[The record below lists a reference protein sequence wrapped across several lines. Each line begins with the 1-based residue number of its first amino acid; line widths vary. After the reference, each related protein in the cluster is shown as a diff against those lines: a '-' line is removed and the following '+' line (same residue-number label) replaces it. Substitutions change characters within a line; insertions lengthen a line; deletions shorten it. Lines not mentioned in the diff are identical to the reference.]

1 MYTKKFQIAALS
13 LLIFFSCKN
22 ESKDY
27 VFSLSGT
34 LKNPSPEGVILFRAT
49 DLSKKQFDPVDTLK
63 INQDGTF
70 YETYNLQPHYYNL
83 KVNDSTNIGII
94 ADSLQDI
101 KVMPK
106 PTDGYDITGSPD
118 TKLFEDY
125 EAFRMAVL
133 RTKVYPLR
141 GQLYQ
146 LLGQKNPENADKIAA
161 IGKQVEHA
169 EAAYRD
175 TLINAV
181 KPMGTSL
188 AIYPTTV
195 RWNGD
200 KDLEF
205 YESLASKFADAHP
218 GLDITKRIQEKVKI
232 MDQVAVGGK
241 VANILAP
248 DTSGTLQ
255 PLDKNLG
262 KYTLIDFWGSWCG
275 PCRSEAQQLVSLYEQ
290 YHDKGFNIFA
300 YAVERDKDRWKNA
313 IDQDKRTWVNVSTLD
328 WYSNAI
334 CANFGITAL
343 PKNFLV
349 DDNGIIIAKDLH
361 GEALDKKLETLFSD

>member
-1 MYTKKFQIAALS
+1 MYTKKFQIIALI

-22 ESKDY
+22 ETKDY

-34 LKNPSPEGVILFRAT
+34 LNNPSSEGVVLYQAT
-49 DLSKKQFDPVDTLK
+49 DLSQKKFEPVDTLQV
-63 INQDGTF
+63 NPDGTF
-70 YETYNLQPHYYNL
+70 YETYKLQPHYYNL
-83 KVNDSTNIGII
+83 KVNDSTTIDII

-101 KVMPK
+101 IITPK
-106 PTDGYDITGSPD
+106 ATDGYDITGSPD

-125 EAFRMAVL
+125 EAFRAKVL
-133 RTKVYPLR
+133 QTKVYPLR

-146 LLGQKNPENADKIAA
+146 LLRQKKPENAEKIATL
-161 IGKQVEHA
+161 GKRVEHA
-169 EAAYRD
+169 EASYRD

-188 AIYPTTV
+188 AIYPTTL

-205 YESLASKFADAHP
+205 YKSLATQFAKEHP
-218 GLDITKRIQEKVKI
+218 GLDITKRIQKKVKI
-232 MDQVAVGGK
+232 MEQVAVGGK

-248 DTSGTLQ
+248 DSSGTLQ

-275 PCRSEAQQLVSLYEQ
+275 PCRSEATQLVQVYGQ
-290 YHDKGFNIFA
+290 YHDQGFNIFG
-300 YAVERDKDRWKNA
+300 YAVERDKNRWKSA
-313 IDQDKRTWVNVSTLD
+313 IEQDQRTWVNVSTLD
-328 WYSNAI
+328 WYSNPI
-334 CANFGITAL
+334 CANYGITAL

-349 DDNGIIIAKDLH
+349 NDDGVIIAKDLH
-361 GEALDKKLETLFSD
+361 GEALDSKLAELFSN